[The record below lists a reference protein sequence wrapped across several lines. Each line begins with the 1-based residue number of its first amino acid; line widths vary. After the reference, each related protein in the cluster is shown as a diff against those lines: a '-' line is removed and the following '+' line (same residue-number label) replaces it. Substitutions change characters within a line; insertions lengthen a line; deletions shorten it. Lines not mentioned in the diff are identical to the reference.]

1 MALLFHQSLS
11 FSSKLNQ
18 GVIPYQKC
26 YFRHV
31 LADEVTALESIR

>member
-18 GVIPYQKC
+18 GAIPSKMF
-26 YFRHV
+26 FRHV
-31 LADEVTALESIR
+31 LADEDTALESIR

>member
-11 FSSKLNQ
+11 FNSRLNQ
-18 GVIPYQKC
+18 GAIPYQKC

-31 LADEVTALESIR
+31 LADEYTALESIR

>member
-1 MALLFHQSLS
+1 
-11 FSSKLNQ
+11 LNQ